1 LGVEAMRPK
10 GYKVPICE
18 KCGRKVIG
26 RIPEHVV
33 FTCFLCANP
42 NPPPPDEENDDTN
55 WKDKK

>member
-1 LGVEAMRPK
+1 MRPK

-33 FTCFLCANP
+33 FVCFFCKNP
-42 NPPPPDEENDDTN
+42 NPPPLDEENLDTN